1 MLVQPEMQTDIPKKK
16 GQETSEAQMSM
27 ISDSGASG
35 VQPHNQDRRESNKS
49 SDAIHASDK

>member
-1 MLVQPEMQTDIPKKK
+1 
-16 GQETSEAQMSM
+16 MSM

-35 VQPHNQDRRESNKS
+35 VQPHNQDRRESNNN